1 MAFVRTFFELNREPI
16 LFASGLGFFVVGL
29 AIALH
34 SRHYSR
40 LDLARSVGWL
50 AAFGFTQAFHIW
62 GDLFIPIQAAYL
74 PTGAIAGLH
83 ALHLILLGVS
93 FACLFEFGLR
103 ALSPLGRARALRGVP
118 GALLAIWLFVVFF
131 PLRTWLP
138 DVDTWHNTG
147 NALARYLLGFPGALV
162 AGYGLRQHTYHRIV
176 PMGVPHIV
184 GHLRLAGGTLLVFAL
199 FAGLVPPPVPFF
211 PGSLVNTETFE
222 QVLVVPL
229 SLVLSLVGL
238 ALAVSVVRALEIFDL
253 ETERR
258 IEEMEQQQILA
269 AERERLARDL
279 HDGAIQKVYTA
290 GLLVESARNLAP
302 AESPLRSRLE
312 RAVAV
317 LNDAIADLRR
327 NLQDLRPS
335 PSAEPLAERLR
346 RLAEDPRFRS
356 FVEVDVDLALPGEE
370 SLSPVRA
377 EHVVAVVQEALANAV
392 RHARARKVRLEAR
405 REDGRLRVVVRDDG
419 VGLPSETPAGY
430 GLRNMRDRARLLG
443 GSLQVEG
450 RPGKGTTVI
459 LEVPWVDER

>member
-16 LFASGLGFFVVGL
+16 LFVSGLGFFVVGL

-50 AAFGFTQAFHIW
+50 ATFGFTQAFHIW

-74 PTGAIAGLH
+74 PAGATAGLH
-83 ALHLILLGVS
+83 ALHLVLLAVS

-118 GALLAIWLFVVFF
+118 AALFAIWLFIVFI

-138 DVDTWHNTG
+138 DVDAWHNIG

-162 AGYGLRQHTYHRIV
+162 AGYGLRQHTYHRID
-176 PMGVPHIV
+176 PLGVPHIV

-199 FAGLVPPPVPFF
+199 FAGLIPPPVPFF
-211 PGSLVNTETFE
+211 PGSLLNTQTFE
-222 QVLVVPL
+222 QVLAVPL

-238 ALAVSVVRALEIFDL
+238 VLAVSVVRALEVFDL

-302 AESPLRSRLE
+302 ADSPLRRRLE

-317 LNDAIADLRR
+317 LNDAIGDLRR

-356 FVEVDVDLALPGEE
+356 FVEVDVDLALPAEE

-419 VGLPSETPAGY
+419 VGLAESAPAGY

-450 RPGKGTTVI
+450 RPGKGTTVV
-459 LEVPWVDER
+459 LEIPWVDER